1 MRQRSLPGKM
11 QQSRL
16 QRDVKHLTVRH
27 TRVAPESHRQAFVG
41 QLLLSVSQQT
51 QEATAGGFPG
61 SFAITFQ
68 QIQRFPDEGG
78 VSLKLRCPSAEIPAP
93 GPATGWPNNRG

>member
-51 QEATAGGFPG
+51 QGSHVAGGFPG

-68 QIQRFPDEGG
+68 QIQRFPGEGG
-78 VSLKLRCPSAEIPAP
+78 GA
-93 GPATGWPNNRG
+93 